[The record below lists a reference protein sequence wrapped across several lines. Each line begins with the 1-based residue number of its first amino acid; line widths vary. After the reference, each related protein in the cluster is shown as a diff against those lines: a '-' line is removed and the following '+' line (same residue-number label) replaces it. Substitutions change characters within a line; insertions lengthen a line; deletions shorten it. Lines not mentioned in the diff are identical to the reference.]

1 MRRGGIREWIGAG
14 VGAVIL
20 AWAIAAACTTCA
32 YAEGPARVT
41 AARLGVH
48 GNVTRFVAEFSDK
61 QAFTIFTLAD
71 PDRVVVDL
79 PPLDW
84 AIADAPKPAGRGLV
98 AAFRY
103 GLFRPD
109 AGRLVLDLARPAR
122 ISHSEW
128 IAPRD
133 GHAWRLIV
141 DLEPIGRDTFVKSAG
156 WPKAP
161 MAAESKRADL
171 PAPVPVPKP
180 ETPLSVVASIVPAPV
195 PRVTVASLPVAAPE
209 PLVVPDVRA
218 DAAPPMPDQDVPD
231 TRGLPVIVIDPGHG
245 GVDPGASAGDGTF
258 EKDVVLAVALE
269 LASELED
276 TGRYQVRLTRSG
288 DTFLKLKE
296 RVDFA
301 RHAKADLFISLHADA
316 LTSNPKVGGFS
327 VYTLSETASDKE
339 AEALASKEN
348 RADVIGGVDLSSE
361 SDDVTMILID
371 LAQRETMNQ
380 SIQFAHAI
388 ASDLKGDTRMVKN
401 GIRQAGFRVLKAPDV
416 CSVLIELGYLSNAAD
431 LKRITSDEWRA
442 AFADAVTHAVDQH
455 FAAYGRASEQRSAWR
470 Q

>member
-1 MRRGGIREWIGAG
+1 MERGGIREWIGAG
-14 VGAVIL
+14 MGAVIL
-20 AWAIAAACTTCA
+20 AWATLAAGTGCAQAEEPATVTT
-32 YAEGPARVT
+32 
-41 AARLGVH
+41 ARLGIH
-48 GNVTRFVAEFSDK
+48 GTTTRFVAEFSDK
-61 QAFTIFTLAD
+61 QAFSLFTLAD

-79 PPLDW
+79 PPLNW
-84 AIADAPKPAGRGLV
+84 TVPETAAPAGRGLV
-98 AAFRY
+98 AAYRY

-109 AGRLVLDLARPAR
+109 AGRLVLDLSGPAR
-122 ISHSEW
+122 VSHSEW
-128 IAPRD
+128 IPPRD
-133 GHAWRLIV
+133 GHLWRLII
-141 DLEPIGRDTFVKSAG
+141 DLEAVSRGAFVKTAG
-156 WPKAP
+156 WPKAKAVAETT
-161 MAAESKRADL
+161 AADPPA
-171 PAPVPVPKP
+171 PAPVPKP
-180 ETPLSVVASIVPAPV
+180 DMPGSVVASITPAPV
-195 PRVTVASLPVAAPE
+195 PRVAMAMLPAAE
-209 PLVVPDVRA
+209 PAALDVPDVRA
-218 DAAPPMPDQDVPD
+218 DANPPTPDQEIPN

-269 LASELED
+269 LASALQS
-276 TGRYQVRLTRSG
+276 TQRYQVRLTRSG

-316 LTSNPKVGGFS
+316 LTSNPKVGGLS
-327 VYTLSETASDKE
+327 IYTLSEKASDKE

-380 SIQFAHAI
+380 SIQFAHTI
-388 ASDLKGDTRMVKN
+388 ASDLKGETHMVKN

-431 LKRITSDEWRA
+431 LKRITSEDWRA
-442 AFADAVTHAVDQH
+442 NFAKVVTRAVDQH
-455 FAAYGRASEQRSAWR
+455 FSAYDGPGEQRSAWR